1 VDGARA
7 ATTHSLG
14 QQRDQDGSKAA
25 QQPSQAVPPE
35 DLEPKDNE
43 SGTQD
48 RRPEHYFQRD
58 KRLISARRSR
68 VN

>member
-1 VDGARA
+1 MGGRARGV
-7 ATTHSLG
+7 TTG

-25 QQPSQAVPPE
+25 QRPSQAVPPE

-48 RRPEHYFQRD
+48 CRPEHYFLRD
-58 KRLISARRSR
+58 KRLIPARR
-68 VN
+68 